1 MQPELSSSF
10 VAGEVGI
17 ADKPEM
23 RLEAGLGEGL
33 TQASDA
39 AGNAAGPGIPVG
51 AFKADYMKLH
61 GDIVTVLH
69 CSFKKAPRT
78 PFELLDVSSSTTG
91 YAASPWKH
99 LASQTQSDRDL
110 GANIRIDL

>member
-1 MQPELSSSF
+1 
-10 VAGEVGI
+10 
-17 ADKPEM
+17 M

-33 TQASDA
+33 AQASDA

-51 AFKADYMKLH
+51 AFKADYVKLH

-78 PFELLDVSSSTTG
+78 PFELLDVSSSM
-91 YAASPWKH
+91 PH
-99 LASQTQSDRDL
+99 LL
-110 GANIRIDL
+110 GSI